1 MAFVRFARE
10 ASSKLDYSRPYNL
23 KEQIKNA
30 KKTNLKVCVIGSG
43 ISGIQ
48 TMKTM
53 LANGVDV
60 VCFERDK
67 DACGF
72 WRFKEDTE
80 HPSVYRSI
88 HIDSDR
94 DQNSFGDY
102 PWDTDKPLLIHNTEI
117 VNYLRK
123 QIQEFNLDKKI
134 KFGVAVEFVTPAFRG
149 KEHTKDEHK
158 WEVTYFDEISNE
170 RRTEIF
176 DGVAVC
182 TGRHGGGGF
191 TPDFEGLENYKGF
204 TTHSSK
210 YKYPAKHD
218 LIGKNVC
225 VVGVGNSGIDISTE
239 LVPAGCKHC
248 YVVSRSGCYVQ
259 KMPHME
265 IRESRRKPDNLAA
278 QLTSMLPWFW
288 ADDIVMGKR
297 SGASGTPMT
306 APQVKDQDILNK
318 HGLKPKHK
326 FMQQHIIFT
335 GFAGQKTLH
344 DQLEDGE
351 MSVKKGIVKFTE
363 DGILF
368 KDKDGNVEKEATKVD
383 ACIFATGYRQQAG
396 FVDKNIV
403 DMRFERKGNDVPLW
417 KGTIPVTKYHGL
429 SFINFVQSA
438 TFQCAEIQGR
448 LAAAVLLYQVKLPS
462 LEVQNKEVNDV
473 RNSLMARY
481 IDRSQLRV
489 QHGIVQGFYDDIAET
504 LGCMP
509 SFWRL
514 LWERPDCLSHYLFTR
529 WQPLHYRMIGPGAF
543 GHTKEKLDEA
553 NESRYNGI
561 YKNEEHPLH
570 GEEKPGDPRN
580 LDSYE
585 TYFKHASGWAR
596 LAWQVIL
603 ARMSGYSGGMKIQD
617 HLETNKKYA
626 IEIDLKENGIEHS
639 LQMGAEVKDGYLD
652 QGGKRQFVFDNRK
665 ETVPMHRSHS

>member
-1 MAFVRFARE
+1 M
-10 ASSKLDYSRPYNL
+10 
-23 KEQIKNA
+23 
-30 KKTNLKVCVIGSG
+30 IGSG

-225 VVGVGNSGIDISTE
+225 VVGVGNSGIDISRN
-239 LVPAGCKHC
+239 L
-248 YVVSRSGCYVQ
+248 YLQVV
-259 KMPHME
+259 
-265 IRESRRKPDNLAA
+265 
-278 QLTSMLPWFW
+278 
-288 ADDIVMGKR
+288 
-297 SGASGTPMT
+297 
-306 APQVKDQDILNK
+306 
-318 HGLKPKHK
+318 
-326 FMQQHIIFT
+326 
-335 GFAGQKTLH
+335 
-344 DQLEDGE
+344 
-351 MSVKKGIVKFTE
+351 
-363 DGILF
+363 
-368 KDKDGNVEKEATKVD
+368 
-383 ACIFATGYRQQAG
+383 
-396 FVDKNIV
+396 NIV
-403 DMRFERKGNDVPLW
+403 TSSR
-417 KGTIPVTKYHGL
+417 
-429 SFINFVQSA
+429 
-438 TFQCAEIQGR
+438 
-448 LAAAVLLYQVKLPS
+448 VLVVMYK
-462 LEVQNKEVNDV
+462 K
-473 RNSLMARY
+473 
-481 IDRSQLRV
+481 
-489 QHGIVQGFYDDIAET
+489 
-504 LGCMP
+504 C
-509 SFWRL
+509 
-514 LWERPDCLSHYLFTR
+514 
-529 WQPLHYRMIGPGAF
+529 
-543 GHTKEKLDEA
+543 HTWNA
-553 NESRYNGI
+553 
-561 YKNEEHPLH
+561 
-570 GEEKPGDPRN
+570 
-580 LDSYE
+580 
-585 TYFKHASGWAR
+585 
-596 LAWQVIL
+596 
-603 ARMSGYSGGMKIQD
+603 
-617 HLETNKKYA
+617 
-626 IEIDLKENGIEHS
+626 
-639 LQMGAEVKDGYLD
+639 
-652 QGGKRQFVFDNRK
+652 GK
-665 ETVPMHRSHS
+665 